1 MIIEIHQP
9 EIEALIEQRMA
20 TGAFASIED
29 LLLQSLEASPVE
41 QSIKRD
47 EDVQANPEKQ
57 NFSDFLLSSPLHG
70 SGLVV
75 ERIKDAPR
83 IIEF

>member
-20 TGAFASIED
+20 TGEFASIED
-29 LLLQSLEASPVE
+29 LLLRSLEASPLAG
-41 QSIKRD
+41 SLKRD
-47 EDVQANPEKQ
+47 EDVQAKPEKQ
-57 NFSDFLLSSPLHG
+57 NFSDFLLNSPLHG

-75 ERIKDAPR
+75 ERIKDVPR